1 MNMMEYMKRIIKT
14 IEVKIKNANYTSEQ
28 HFLDMIDG
36 DVKCEISYLMGQRAV
51 LDIVAQVAPIMF
63 TIEEEEE

>member
-1 MNMMEYMKRIIKT
+1 MMEYMKRIIKT
-14 IEVKIKNANYTSEQ
+14 IEDRITSLGYTSEQ
-28 HFLDMIDG
+28 HFLDIIDN